1 MIELWSR
8 KSLIWIFEV
17 LLYIFTLSLNRGDRH
32 SKFDVVVLRGFLRFA
47 ETSGWWITLGLEL
60 ASARF
65 RRAILFRT
73 RKDVNHSSGFIFLYI
88 LPVVF
93 FVLLIIEGK
102 KKKNYLIDPT
112 FLSSSLTFEHFCS
125 EARTITHVTQP
136 VMVLV
141 LTLITENSQCF
152 GKLIKND
159 PLKKLGFCLVQGS
172 ISDWF

>member
-1 MIELWSR
+1 M
-8 KSLIWIFEV
+8 

-102 KKKNYLIDPT
+102 KKITLLIL
-112 FLSSSLTFEHFCS
+112 LSS
-125 EARTITHVTQP
+125 
-136 VMVLV
+136 
-141 LTLITENSQCF
+141 
-152 GKLIKND
+152 
-159 PLKKLGFCLVQGS
+159 PLL
-172 ISDWF
+172 

>member
-1 MIELWSR
+1 M
-8 KSLIWIFEV
+8 
-17 LLYIFTLSLNRGDRH
+17 
-32 SKFDVVVLRGFLRFA
+32 DVVVLRGFLRFA

-93 FVLLIIEGK
+93 FVLSIIEEKG
-102 KKKNYLIDPT
+102 NYLIDPT
-112 FLSSSLTFEHFCS
+112 FLSSLTFEHFCS
-125 EARTITHVTQP
+125 VARTITHVTQP

-141 LTLITENSQCF
+141 LIFITENNQCF
-152 GKLIKND
+152 RKLIKND